1 MKRLVIALLLCGA
14 LIGGSIWS
22 CRAVDTAVAQI
33 TAQIEAGDLPAA
45 QAEWQRAQPLLGG
58 LLQHTALEPIDRLFA
73 RVTAAQRHG
82 ADEAHS
88 ADRAELLTQLR
99 SLPDMLRPTLKNLL

>member
-1 MKRLVIALLLCGA
+1 MKRLIIALLLCGA

-33 TAQIEAGDLPAA
+33 TTQIEAGDLHAA

-73 RVTAAQRHG
+73 RITAAQRHG
-82 ADEAHS
+82 ADEARIT
-88 ADRAELLTQLR
+88 DRAELLAQLR

>member
-1 MKRLVIALLLCGA
+1 MKRLIIALLLCGA
-14 LIGGSIWS
+14 LIGGSVWS

-33 TAQIEAGDLPAA
+33 TTQIEAGDL
-45 QAEWQRAQPLLGG
+45 QPLLGG

-73 RVTAAQRHG
+73 RITAAQRHG
-82 ADEAHS
+82 ADEARIT
-88 ADRAELLTQLR
+88 DRAELLAQLR